1 MPKAIRIHET
11 GGPEVL
17 RWEDVDVRP
26 PGPGEVR
33 IRHTAVGVNYSD
45 VLHRTGFYTYGGSL
59 PMILGREGAGVV
71 EAVGPGVEHQPRG
84 VALKPGTRVAYGGEP
99 GGSYCEARVIAA
111 DRVVA
116 LPAGIDDRIA
126 AAVMLKGLTAQYL
139 LRQTYRVKPGD
150 AILVHAAAGGVGLLL
165 SQWGNR
171 LGALVIGTV
180 GSEAKAGLARANG
193 CDHVILYDRED
204 VAKRVRAITKG
215 EGVAAVYDSV
225 GKATFTASLDSL
237 APRGIFVAY
246 GEASGEP
253 DRLRLMELRE
263 RGSLFLTRCTLGDY
277 TKRAQDLAAM
287 AEELF
292 REIAAGHVRPLVQ
305 QTFPLRDAAEAHRQL
320 ESRATTGAT
329 VLIP

>member
-1 MPKAIRIHET
+1 M
-11 GGPEVL
+11 L

-59 PMILGREGAGVV
+59 PMILGREGAGVI
-71 EAVGPGVEHQPRG
+71 EIAGKGVT
-84 VALKPGTRVAYGGEP
+84 LKPGTRVAYGGEP
-99 GGSYCEARVIAA
+99 GGSYCEARVIPA
-111 DRVVA
+111 DRLVV
-116 LPAGIDDRIA
+116 LPDRIDDRAA

-139 LRQTYRVKPGD
+139 LRQTYRVKAGD

-165 SQWGNR
+165 SQWGKA
-171 LGALVIGTV
+171 LGAIVIGTV
-180 GSEAKAGLARANG
+180 GSESKATLARAQG

-204 VAKRVRAITKG
+204 VAKRVRAITGG

-225 GKATFTASLDSL
+225 GKATFSASLDSL

-253 DRLRLMELRE
+253 DRLRLMDLRE

-277 TKRAQDLAAM
+277 TKRPEDLAAM
-287 AEELF
+287 ANELF
-292 REIAAGHVRPLVQ
+292 GEIAAGRVRPLIR